1 MYIATSCYNF
11 LKTGVLYFS
20 PIQNTHLSRSL
31 RWAPGDCLGNL
42 GEDSSN
48 KQSVIPTL
56 VLGNV
61 CFLAFWKSPTDLKPN
76 VSIIGI

>member
-1 MYIATSCYNF
+1 MYIATSRSNF
-11 LKTGVLYFS
+11 LKTEFYIFL
-20 PIQNTHLSRSL
+20 QNTHLSRSS